1 MIMEEPVIDFSKW
14 NPQTP
19 TPAKAQQTEKKESWE
34 EHEFNDTQEV
44 TMLDDIPS
52 DRYAEVAHWMTE
64 MGEWLREN
72 HYDLIF

>member
-1 MIMEEPVIDFSKW
+1 MRFLLQPSEKPNHWVCTD
-14 NPQTP
+14 
-19 TPAKAQQTEKKESWE
+19 TENNIVCVWK

>member
-1 MIMEEPVIDFSKW
+1 MRFLLQPSTKPGHWVCTD
-14 NPQTP
+14 
-19 TPAKAQQTEKKESWE
+19 TENNIVCVWK
-34 EHEFNDTQEV
+34 EHEFNDTQV
-44 TMLDDIPS
+44 ITMLDDIPS

>member
-1 MIMEEPVIDFSKW
+1 
-14 NPQTP
+14 
-19 TPAKAQQTEKKESWE
+19 
-34 EHEFNDTQEV
+34 
-44 TMLDDIPS
+44 MLDDIPS

>member
-1 MIMEEPVIDFSKW
+1 MMARFVLQKSQMKSEHWVCTD
-14 NPQTP
+14 
-19 TPAKAQQTEKKESWE
+19 TENNIVCVFK

-44 TMLDDIPS
+44 TMLDDIPTE
-52 DRYAEVAHWMTE
+52 RYADVARWMRE

>member
-1 MIMEEPVIDFSKW
+1 MRFLLQPSEKPSHWVCTD
-14 NPQTP
+14 
-19 TPAKAQQTEKKESWE
+19 TENNIVCVWK